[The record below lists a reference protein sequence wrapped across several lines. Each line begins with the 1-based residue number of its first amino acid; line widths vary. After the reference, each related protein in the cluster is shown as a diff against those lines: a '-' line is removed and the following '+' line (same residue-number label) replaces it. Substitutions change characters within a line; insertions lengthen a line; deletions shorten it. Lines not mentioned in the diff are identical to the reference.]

1 MALSVA
7 LTEAYAAV
15 DVSGDIY
22 HTLEFDHPTFSVP
35 LRFVQGTRI
44 VGEYETVALPV
55 PGNSAA
61 SFTVVDFSFTLPG
74 QEEGGVT
81 KARIRID
88 NVSQLLQGVLREA
101 ISSDYPFSVVYRAY
115 STNDLNNPEVYTG
128 LKMRSVS
135 LSAISAE
142 GDLGYEEI
150 EMQNFPGQTYSLDKY
165 PALYGQ

>member
-7 LTEAYAAV
+7 LTEAYAVV

-22 HTLEFDHPTFSVP
+22 HTLEFDHPTFDEP
-35 LRFVQGTRI
+35 LRFVQGSR
-44 VGEYETVALPV
+44 VPGVYETLDLPTA
-55 PGNSAA
+55 GNPATQ
-61 SFTVVDFSFTLPG
+61 FTVVAFDYTLPG

-115 STNDLNNPEVYTG
+115 STNDLNNPEVYSG

-150 EMQNFPGQTYSLDKY
+150 EMQNFPGQTYSLEKY

>member
-22 HTLEFDHPTFSVP
+22 HTLEFDHPTFAEP
-35 LRFVQGTRI
+35 LRFVQGSRVTG
-44 VGEYETVALPV
+44 VYETLNLPTA
-55 PGNSAA
+55 GNPATP
-61 SFTVVDFSFTLPG
+61 FTVVSFDFTLPG

-115 STNDLNNPEVYTG
+115 STNDLNNPEVYSG

-135 LSAISAE
+135 LSAVSAE